1 METKDIFI
9 PVTKNPVPP
18 DEVDLMR
25 IVLLESIF
33 KPDETGKMKQYQKV
47 YYQTSFQGKPVSE
60 GNNYVPSE
68 LVPYI
73 FDAKNNAQ
81 VIDYAM
87 QSFGFSIIHD
97 VLLNNPDVF
106 KNPYS
111 AKLTEINNLPN
122 PTIPNENQT
131 QIQSTET
138 TNTNAQQST
147 ESGQQD
153 GGEGTAPIVT
163 PAN

>member
-1 METKDIFI
+1 MEIKDIFL

-25 IVLLESIF
+25 IILLESIF
-33 KPDETGKMKQYQKV
+33 KPDEMGKMKQYQKV
-47 YYQTSFQGKPVSE
+47 YYETSFQGKKVSE

-73 FDAKNNAQ
+73 FDAKNNAKI
-81 VIDYAM
+81 IDYAM
-87 QSFGFSIIHD
+87 QSFGFSIINE
-97 VLLNNPDVF
+97 VLEKNQDVF

-111 AKLTEINNLPN
+111 IQINNELNITENVRTIEN
-122 PTIPNENQT
+122 PTIIPEP
-131 QIQSTET
+131 IEPRDSVEP
-138 TNTNAQQST
+138 SP
-147 ESGQQD
+147 
-153 GGEGTAPIVT
+153 TATIT

>member
-1 METKDIFI
+1 MEIKDIFI

-25 IVLLESIF
+25 IILLESIF

-47 YYQTSFQGKPVSE
+47 YYETSFQGKKVSE

-73 FDAKNNAQ
+73 FDAQNN
-81 VIDYAM
+81 VKIIDYAM
-87 QSFGFSIIHD
+87 QSFGFSIIYE
-97 VLLNNPDVF
+97 VLEKNPNVF

-111 AKLTEINNLPN
+111 IQTNNELNNTENLRTDEN
-122 PTIPNENQT
+122 STIDTEPTEPR
-131 QIQSTET
+131 
-138 TNTNAQQST
+138 
-147 ESGQQD
+147 ESA
-153 GGEGTAPIVT
+153 EPTATIT

>member
-1 METKDIFI
+1 MEIKDIFI

-33 KPDETGKMKQYQKV
+33 KSDENGKMKQYQKV
-47 YYQTSFQGKPVSE
+47 YYETLFQGKKVSE

-73 FDAKNNAQ
+73 FDAKNNAKI
-81 VIDYAM
+81 IDYAM
-87 QSFGFSIIHD
+87 QSFGFSIIHE
-97 VLLNNPDVF
+97 VLEKNPDVF
-106 KNPYS
+106 KNPYIIQIQNE
-111 AKLTEINNLPN
+111 LNNPENARTIEN
-122 PTIPNENQT
+122 PTTIAPEPIESNQT
-131 QIQSTET
+131 AEP
-138 TNTNAQQST
+138 A
-147 ESGQQD
+147 ESSSVA
-153 GGEGTAPIVT
+153 TATIT